1 MNLKI
6 EKHLLKLIIVL
17 GTAYMASR
25 YDFSLST
32 LAVPQFQNS
41 FGLSSSEATFLIAFV
56 KLGAIPAVILT
67 FYSDKIGRRPIFLYS
82 ILGFAVSALIAAS
95 AQNAAQLFIGL
106 FLTRLFTMIGELLAV
121 VLIAEAAPKEIRGYL
136 MGILAFAGTLGDAVS
151 IILYGFIGE
160 DINGWRTLYYLGAL
174 PGLLYFW
181 WRGEVKESE
190 KFLSAEEANKE
201 IGLSPLSALREYK
214 KEVTIMFLAMFVFWI
229 PISPSLSLISQYLQI
244 DLNWSPANV
253 TIVTILAGV
262 FGMLSN
268 LFAGKLCDYFGRK
281 PIAIFGT
288 LLTAIGMGFV
298 FSQSN
303 FFIIVISYGVA
314 LMGWFAAVLAFRTIT
329 TEMVSTQIRAT
340 VSSVIEISGTLGAF
354 CGVLAVGFITKN
366 LDKIGVSIL
375 WVLPTI
381 FIAIILLLFTKE
393 TKNTNLV

>member
-32 LAVPQFQNS
+32 LAVPQFQKS
-41 FGLSSSEATFLIAFV
+41 FGLSSSDATFLIAFV

-82 ILGFAVSALIAAS
+82 ILGFAVSALLAAS
-95 AQNAAQLFIGL
+95 AQNAIQLFTGL

-160 DINGWRTLYYLGAL
+160 DTNGWRTLYYLGAL
-174 PGLLYFW
+174 PGFLYFW

-190 KFLSAEEANKE
+190 KFLSSEEANKE

-229 PISPSLSLISQYLQI
+229 PISPSLTLISQYLQI
-244 DLNWSPANV
+244 DLKWSPANV

-303 FFIIVISYGVA
+303 FFIIVITYGVA

-366 LDKIGVSIL
+366 LDKIGVAIL
-375 WVLPTI
+375 WILPII